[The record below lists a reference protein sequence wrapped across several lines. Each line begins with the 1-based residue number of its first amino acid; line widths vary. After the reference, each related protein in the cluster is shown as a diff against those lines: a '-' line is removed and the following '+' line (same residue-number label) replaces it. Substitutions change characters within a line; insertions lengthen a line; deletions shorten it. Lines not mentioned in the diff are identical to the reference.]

1 MKSKCKIPK
10 DEGNKKTMRMI
21 ISSRCFAKN
30 TIKQNTMKIRVEY
43 KKFYMKKQASAKNV
57 KMLQI

>member
-43 KKFYMKKQASAKNV
+43 K
-57 KMLQI
+57 